1 MKIILIAL
9 LSLGFAFSSCSSR
22 EKSAEE
28 NSPPQEI
35 NEMSTVL
42 IEMEV
47 SGMTCTGCEN
57 TIQNGVNELP
67 GIIESDARHME
78 GITLVKADTS
88 LVSLDEIAEMIDSK
102 GYKVESAKVVEN

>member
-1 MKIILIAL
+1 MKLFVIAFL
-9 LSLGFAFSSCSSR
+9 ALVFAFTSCKSKEEST
-22 EKSAEE
+22 EKNTAQ
-28 NSPPQEI
+28 QEI

-67 GIIESDARHME
+67 GIVEADAKHME
-78 GITLVKADTS
+78 GITLVRADTS
-88 LVSLDEIAEMIDSK
+88 LVSLEEITAMIDSK
-102 GYKVESAKVVEN
+102 GYKVESSRMVDN